1 MSRFLNDT
9 WVRLCIEALLDL
21 MVYMVYSHDLGIV
34 FSYGLDCHGINTLYG
49 FTDATLTPPLS
60 MGANNAKM
68 NGACVAAN
76 AKKHTMTDTSTTM
89 AEIVEAFNASQCL
102 AGLRNLHKE
111 LGITVNGPTT
121 LYCDCNPVIQ
131 IVNGDRTMTDATR
144 ALDLK
149 TFKIRE
155 RVDVQE
161 LSVVWCSTVDEQSD
175 LNTKA
180 LPTKQFR
187 YLRENLNGYGLVML
201 YYLDLPMPESAISRE
216 ELVEMISEYDKA
228 EEVRNTKKRK
238 ASKL

>member
-1 MSRFLNDT
+1 
-9 WVRLCIEALLDL
+9 
-21 MVYMVYSHDLGIV
+21 
-34 FSYGLDCHGINTLYG
+34 
-49 FTDATLTPPLS
+49 
-60 MGANNAKM
+60 
-68 NGACVAAN
+68 
-76 AKKHTMTDTSTTM
+76 
-89 AEIVEAFNASQCL
+89 
-102 AGLRNLHKE
+102 
-111 LGITVNGPTT
+111 
-121 LYCDCNPVIQ
+121 
-131 IVNGDRTMTDATR
+131 MTDATR

-201 YYLDLPMPESAISRE
+201 YYPDLPMPESAISRE